1 MVHDI
6 GKISIPNE
14 ILAKPTKLSA
24 IEFGLIK
31 QHAQSGYNILK
42 DIEFPWPIA
51 DIVVQHHER
60 IDGSGYPKGLH
71 GEEILLEAKILA
83 VADVV
88 EAMSSHRPYRPGLG
102 IEAALEEIENKKGI
116 LFDPEVA
123 EICLTL
129 FRKKGFLF
137 DEDKE
142 RLTAKG

>member
-1 MVHDI
+1 
-6 GKISIPNE
+6 
-14 ILAKPTKLSA
+14 
-24 IEFGLIK
+24 
-31 QHAQSGYNILK
+31 
-42 DIEFPWPIA
+42 
-51 DIVVQHHER
+51 
-60 IDGSGYPKGLH
+60 
-71 GEEILLEAKILA
+71 
-83 VADVV
+83 
-88 EAMSSHRPYRPGLG
+88 LG